1 MNLPKELKKP
11 STIALII
18 IGVAAIAISAF
29 TIFNN
34 SAAVTTKI
42 VMNIISESLMG
53 VFFVILGVRN
63 IKSKDKENK
72 RIGYIFL
79 ICAVLIIFFVIK
91 IITFIK

>member
-1 MNLPKELKKP
+1 MNLPKELKRP

-18 IGVAAIAISAF
+18 IGIAAIAISAF

-34 SAAVTTKI
+34 NVAVTTKI
-42 VMNIISESLMG
+42 IMNIISESLMG

-79 ICAVLIIFFVIK
+79 VCAVLVIFFVIK